1 MTAVKQTIGVIGSLG
16 DLGSQLV
23 RRAKKYGFLVR
34 EFDTADRHTNTEEL
48 SDCEIVHVCTPLK
61 NFIVPPVRGMIILH
75 DSVMDTSRRFNN
87 RLDQKAAVVH
97 LLMNSAQR
105 AVVASDQPNAEAAA
119 SHLQQLGF
127 NPISMPVDEHDRIIA
142 RSQAPLALLCDALL
156 PELFQLDKEGLL
168 TPSGETLA
176 ETLRSRTLIWT
187 PATRRAILRNPQLRE
202 LISEL
207 SNILDQAQP
216 PDK

>member
-1 MTAVKQTIGVIGSLG
+1 MTSVKQTIGVIGSLG

-34 EFDTADRHTNTEEL
+34 EFDIADRHTNTKEL
-48 SDCEIVHVCTPLK
+48 SDCEIIHVCAPLE
-61 NFIVPPVRGMIILH
+61 NFIVPPVRGLIILH
-75 DSVMDTSRRFNN
+75 DSVMDTSRQFNDQ
-87 RLDQKAAVVH
+87 LDQKAAVVH
-97 LLMNSAQR
+97 LLMNSVQR
-105 AVVASDQPNAEAAA
+105 AVVASDQPNAETAAN
-119 SHLQQLGF
+119 HLQQLGF

-207 SNILDQAQP
+207 SNILDQVQP

>member
-1 MTAVKQTIGVIGSLG
+1 M
-16 DLGSQLV
+16 
-23 RRAKKYGFLVR
+23 
-34 EFDTADRHTNTEEL
+34 
-48 SDCEIVHVCTPLK
+48 
-61 NFIVPPVRGMIILH
+61 H
-75 DSVMDTSRRFNN
+75 DSVMDTSRRFNDQ
-87 RLDQKAAVVH
+87 LDQKAAVVH

-187 PATRRAILRNPQLRE
+187 PATRRAILRNPQLRD

-207 SNILDQAQP
+207 SKILDQSQP

>member
-34 EFDTADRHTNTEEL
+34 EFDIADRHTNTEEL
-48 SDCEIVHVCTPLK
+48 SDCETIHVCAPLE
-61 NFIVPPVRGMIILH
+61 NFTLPPVRGLIILH
-75 DSVMDTSRRFNN
+75 DSVMDTSRRFNDQ
-87 RLDQKAAVVH
+87 LDQKAAVVH
-97 LLMNSAQR
+97 LLMNSAQC
-105 AVVASDQPNAEAAA
+105 AVVASDQPNAKAAA

-127 NPISMPVDEHDRIIA
+127 NPISMPVDEHDQIIA

-207 SNILDQAQP
+207 SKILDQAQP
-216 PDK
+216 PYK